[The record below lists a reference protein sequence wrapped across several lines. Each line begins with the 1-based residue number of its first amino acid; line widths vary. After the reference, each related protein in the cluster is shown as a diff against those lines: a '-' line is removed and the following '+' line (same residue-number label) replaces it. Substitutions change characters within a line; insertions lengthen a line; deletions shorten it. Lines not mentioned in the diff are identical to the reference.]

1 MISRLLETLKR
12 SVGGPCAQRVF
23 STETD
28 VFPLL
33 LIIIRSRGSLELI
46 NVIEGKSTLDEVFHN
61 LVQSYES
68 FDQQRE
74 RDAEDEIMR
83 EKRENLKKQQE
94 DEYEQSRA
102 ADLAKERA
110 RQKEQDDNERLK
122 QERLVRFNLFD
133 RKIYFIRF

>member
-83 EKRENLKKQQE
+83 EK
-94 DEYEQSRA
+94 SRA